1 MKRRSFLKTS
11 AAGVGLL
18 ATPAILRA
26 ASAVELTV
34 VHGSPNEHIISAGGV
49 EPWMENLKG
58 IVGDAVSY
66 RYYPAGQL
74 ANLKGLLSAIQS
86 GVADAVPIPVG
97 YASDKMPLNGV
108 SMLPGLGS
116 SARTNIEAYAAALKT
131 SELSREFEE
140 NGVVPIWNMAYPPY
154 QIFSSAGP
162 IDTFEGFD
170 GRVIRSAGGSMNLAI
185 QSLGAS
191 PAEIPASDIYVA
203 MERGTVN
210 ATLSAFSSVK
220 GYGVQELCDAAS
232 SNGSFGTFTNVFAIR
247 QQKWDTIPADIQ
259 QAMIEAGSMVEK
271 SVAERMDSETDS
283 LAAEFTEAGME
294 IYEIP
299 AEELAKINS
308 ALEAVHADWVSRLDA
323 RGLPAQSV
331 LDAYRAAAQNAA

>member
-1 MKRRSFLKTS
+1 MKRRNFLKTG
-11 AAGVGLL
+11 AATAGLL
-18 ATPAILRA
+18 VTPAILRA
-26 ASAVELTV
+26 AAAVELTV

-49 EPWMENLKG
+49 EPWMENLKEL
-58 IVGDAVSY
+58 VGDAVSF

-74 ANLKGLLSAIQS
+74 ANLKGLLNAVQS

-97 YASDKMPLNGV
+97 YASDTMPLNGV

-116 SARTNIEAYAAALKT
+116 SARTNIQAYAAALKT
-131 SELSREFEE
+131 PELSGEFEQ

-154 QIFSSAGP
+154 QIFSAAGP
-162 IDTFEGFD
+162 IESMDAFQ
-170 GRVIRSAGGSMNLAI
+170 GRVIRSAGGSMNLSI

-232 SNGSFGTFTNVFAIR
+232 SNGSFGTFTNVFSVR
-247 QQKWDTIPADIQ
+247 QKKWDTIPEDIRTAMM
-259 QAMIEAGSMVEK
+259 QAGKMVEDSIAAK
-271 SVAERMDSETDS
+271 MDGETDS
-283 LAAEFTEAGME
+283 LADEFTSDGMN
-294 IYEIP
+294 IYAIP
-299 AEELAKINS
+299 EGELVKINT
-308 ALEAVHADWVSRLDA
+308 ALEAVHADWVVRLAD
-323 RGLPAQSV
+323 RGLPAQAV
-331 LDAYRAAAQNAA
+331 LEAYRSAAASAA